1 MFQQIRIFC
10 QRALFIAALLALWTE
25 IVRFVEV
32 PDYILP
38 KPSAVAET
46 LIADRWLLWKHLL
59 ETTEKWAIG
68 LSSSVFVAVCIS
80 LLAFSNQTVERYITR
95 FLVVSQAVPYL
106 TVAPLLLL
114 WFGLGA
120 APKIVLIILTCSFP
134 IAQLTITGLK
144 QAKGK
149 YSVLATILRLPPG
162 LALGRIYL
170 PAALPSFMEGVRIS
184 VTYAFVSS
192 VLAELIGSES
202 GLGVYLSRAQSAYR
216 TDRVMAV
223 VFLIVAMSLLCS
235 WATKFLTKKM
245 IFWEL
250 KTNV

>member
-1 MFQQIRIFC
+1 MQHLRVFC
-10 QRALFIAALLALWTE
+10 QRAFFVAAVLAVWTGT
-25 IVRFVEV
+25 VSWVDV
-32 PDYILP
+32 PEYILP
-38 KPSAVAET
+38 KPSVVAST
-46 LIADRWLLWKHLL
+46 LLADRWLLWKHLL

-68 LSSSVFVAVCIS
+68 LSSSVLIAIFIS
-80 LLAFSNQTVERYITR
+80 LVAFGSKTLERHINR

-134 IAQLTITGLK
+134 IAQLTIAGLH
-144 QAKGK
+144 QARGK
-149 YSVLATILRLPPG
+149 YSVLATILRLQPRV
-162 LALGRIYL
+162 ALRKIYI

-192 VLAELIGSES
+192 VLAELIGSEA

-223 VFLIVAMSLLCS
+223 VFLIVVVSLLCS
-235 WATKFLTKKM
+235 WATKFVTKKM
-245 IFWEL
+245 IFWEF
-250 KTNV
+250 KANA